1 MTIWPEAMQ
10 EVGAAERERLHAK
23 LEEAAGRAGLLDVA
37 YRTLDTP
44 IGRLLLA
51 ATEQGLVRVAFAH
64 EDSDRVLEELSR
76 AISPRVLR
84 APGRLD
90 EAAREIEEYFARRRR
105 EFEVP
110 VDLRLSKGFRRQVL
124 ARLPTISYG
133 KTASYGALA
142 AAVGHPGAARAVG
155 TACATNPVPIVVPC
169 HRVVR
174 SDGSPGQYG
183 GGTETKV
190 ALLEMEAAG

>member
-1 MTIWPEAMQ
+1 MTTWPGGLDNVEA
-10 EVGAAERERLHAK
+10 GAGERLHSR
-23 LEEAAGRAGLLDVA
+23 LESAASDAGLLDVA

-64 EDSDRVLEELSR
+64 EDSDWVLEELSR

-105 EFEVP
+105 EFELS
-110 VDLRLSKGFRRQVL
+110 VDLRLSKGFRRQLL
-124 ARLPTISYG
+124 ARLQTISYG
-133 KTASYGALA
+133 TTASYGALA

-155 TACATNPVPIVVPC
+155 SACATNPVPIVVPC

-174 SDGSPGQYG
+174 SDGTPGQYG
-183 GGTETKV
+183 GGADVKV